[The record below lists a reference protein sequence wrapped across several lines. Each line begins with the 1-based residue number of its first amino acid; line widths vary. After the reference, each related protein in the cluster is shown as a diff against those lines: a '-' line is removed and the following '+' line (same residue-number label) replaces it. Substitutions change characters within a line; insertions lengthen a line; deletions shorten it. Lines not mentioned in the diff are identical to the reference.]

1 MPRGRDYPAIV
12 GLRFQA
18 LVFYLRFYFVFR
30 ARKGAVG
37 VLATYIADFL
47 GCGKRDVS
55 DFVWRNSARRP
66 GAPDF
71 QKTDL
76 AHVGAE
82 PSQDKNSLATPTE
95 QKFTVA
101 LRPIPPQQNCGPR
114 DAANQ
119 NGGGPDPRPAQNCDR
134 LMAGQR
140 PKYQSELHL
149 GIRTLAGGSRAAYGD
164 QTKGGRRRLGC
175 LIGVPPPPLRS
186 PFRVAQWPSEFTR
199 KTAEGSLGGE
209 AYAFGEMM
217 GHMELLREFYATF
230 VDIAPDMVGLGGGE
244 SLFTHLPNRG
254 IGAEKN
260 LACHSLDV
268 NRSIGRENPADG
280 LAKQECDVA
289 LRLGPTSDGLFPRG
303 RFVLLRE
310 LRHARH
316 PRARKRR
323 AVSHAP
329 IRF

>member
-1 MPRGRDYPAIV
+1 
-12 GLRFQA
+12 
-18 LVFYLRFYFVFR
+18 
-30 ARKGAVG
+30 
-37 VLATYIADFL
+37 
-47 GCGKRDVS
+47 
-55 DFVWRNSARRP
+55 
-66 GAPDF
+66 
-71 QKTDL
+71 
-76 AHVGAE
+76 
-82 PSQDKNSLATPTE
+82 
-95 QKFTVA
+95 
-101 LRPIPPQQNCGPR
+101 
-114 DAANQ
+114 
-119 NGGGPDPRPAQNCDR
+119 
-134 LMAGQR
+134 MAGQR

-260 LACHSLDV
+260 LAGHSLDV
-268 NRSIGRENPADG
+268 NRSIGSRNATWPFVWERRVTGFFLADASSFYGSCDMRDIQG
-280 LAKQECDVA
+280 LEK
-289 LRLGPTSDGLFPRG
+289 DGRSVMPP
-303 RFVLLRE
+303 FVFDLY
-310 LRHARH
+310 
-316 PRARKRR
+316 
-323 AVSHAP
+323 
-329 IRF
+329 F